1 MPLLPQYECRLCLTL
16 HTNEGNYLA
25 HTQGGYDAVVCA
37 CLFSSAPKAPT
48 AHAVPLLLAVPTLP
62 RTRRH
67 GCCPAG
73 KRHQQNLA
81 KRAAREA
88 AEKPVAPA
96 PQRRVAIKKTV
107 RIGRPGYRVTKQF
120 DAETGTR
127 GLLFQVR
134 AHMHIPGA
142 ALPYLWHPSTTPC
155 VSHRA
160 WRPQGC
166 MQHRNWQLGSAMP
179 CCLPAQA
186 HAPLPHI
193 LQIEYP
199 EIEEGTKPRHRVMSS
214 YEQRKEPWSKEW
226 QYLLFAAEP
235 YVSLHALLT
244 EAAPQLQLADSEA
257 IMHLERGSAC
267 LPAACF
273 LSHPSSWACCHLC
286 SAATFLSVPQTL
298 PRCLYHAAFLQEVIA
313 FKIPSYEVE
322 KHPEKLFTHW

>member
-1 MPLLPQYECRLCLTL
+1 MSFLDAREHGSKPGSGFVSQQQEAIDRRERLRRLALETIDLSKDPYFMRNHLGQYECRLCLTL

-25 HTQGGYDAVVCA
+25 HTQ
-37 CLFSSAPKAPT
+37 
-48 AHAVPLLLAVPTLP
+48 
-62 RTRRH
+62 
-67 GCCPAG
+67 G

-127 GLLFQVR
+127 GLLFQ
-134 AHMHIPGA
+134 
-142 ALPYLWHPSTTPC
+142 
-155 VSHRA
+155 
-160 WRPQGC
+160 
-166 MQHRNWQLGSAMP
+166 
-179 CCLPAQA
+179 
-186 HAPLPHI
+186 
-193 LQIEYP
+193 IEYP

-235 YVSLHALLT
+235 Y
-244 EAAPQLQLADSEA
+244 
-257 IMHLERGSAC
+257 
-267 LPAACF
+267 
-273 LSHPSSWACCHLC
+273 
-286 SAATFLSVPQTL
+286 
-298 PRCLYHAAFLQEVIA
+298 EVIA

-322 KHPEKLFTHW
+322 KHPEKLFTHWDPDNKVYSLQLPFKAPAPGAPSSRPAGAPTPGGPQQQLPPPPQFGMPPPQQRFGGPPPPQHFGGPPPPQHFGGPPPPQFGRPPPPYPMRM